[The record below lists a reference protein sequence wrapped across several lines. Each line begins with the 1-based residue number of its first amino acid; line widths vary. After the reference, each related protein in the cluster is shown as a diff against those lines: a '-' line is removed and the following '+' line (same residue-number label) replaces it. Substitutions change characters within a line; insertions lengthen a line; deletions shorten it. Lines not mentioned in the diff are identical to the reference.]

1 MISEECV
8 VPDIFLI
15 MNDKHFIEDYVCY
28 MFQPKWSCSGS
39 QKFVNSISD
48 NVGFEEKNKLVFS
61 YGIALIDFYFHT
73 LFLFIFPSDLGVYLF
88 LFVKI

>member
-48 NVGFEEKNKLVFS
+48 VGFGKKINS
-61 YGIALIDFYFHT
+61 YFHT
-73 LFLFIFPSDLGVYLF
+73 ALH
-88 LFVKI
+88 

>member
-48 NVGFEEKNKLVFS
+48 VGFEKNKLIFS
-61 YGIALIDFYFHT
+61 YGFALIDFYFHT

>member
-73 LFLFIFPSDLGVYLF
+73 IKSFLVSSLILEYYIYFCL
-88 LFVKI
+88 

>member
-48 NVGFEEKNKLVFS
+48 VGFEKNKLIFS
-61 YGIALIDFYFHT
+61 YGFALIDFYFHII
-73 LFLFIFPSDLGVYLF
+73 FLFIFPSDLGVYLF

>member
-15 MNDKHFIEDYVCY
+15 INDKHFIEDYVCY

-48 NVGFEEKNKLVFS
+48 VGFEKNK
-61 YGIALIDFYFHT
+61 
-73 LFLFIFPSDLGVYLF
+73 
-88 LFVKI
+88 